1 MTEVV
6 YLLRLCLYS
15 LTFLL
20 MGLLVGILMVLPD
33 GRAICGLPDDALHRA
48 FQAEVE
54 FTQAC
59 PAQMAMAQQ
68 WSARLEPEPERA
80 EAKVKS
86 GDVVGAM
93 NASFARIHDKL
104 LRAAWPW
111 LVLVGMR
118 SMALVAL
125 LMAALPLLVAVWL
138 LGRRRSW
145 LLFRR
150 GEPASDARRV
160 TWAWMAGM
168 VVFILGLLLAA
179 PLPVPMTPWL
189 LPAVLLAVALL
200 HPVRAATA
208 ARM

>member
-33 GRAICGLPDDALHRA
+33 GRAICGLPDDALDRA
-48 FQAEVE
+48 FQAEMTFAQV
-54 FTQAC
+54 C
-59 PAQMAMAQQ
+59 PGQMDLAKR
-68 WSARLEPEPERA
+68 WDARLEPEPEPT
-80 EAKVKS
+80 ETKVKA
-86 GDVVGAM
+86 GDVIGGM
-93 NASFARIHDKL
+93 NAAFARFHDKL

-145 LLFRR
+145 VLFRR

-179 PLPVPMTPWL
+179 PLAVPMTPWL
-189 LPAVLLAVALL
+189 LPTVLLAVALL